1 MPSVVISEIVF
12 GLDRTGLREPRA
24 LTHKNWLLDLIE
36 RTVVVLPL
44 TADAAEI
51 AGELRAKQALPP
63 TAGRRREGSRGVQRV
78 AWIMDLFI
86 GATVWVHGYD
96 LVTRN
101 LRDFE
106 RIAALLPS
114 PDADSRLLVIQP
126 D

>member
-1 MPSVVISEIVF
+1 MPSVVISEVVF

-36 RTVVVLPL
+36 RTVVV
-44 TADAAEI
+44 
-51 AGELRAKQALPP
+51 P
-63 TAGRRREGSRGVQRV
+63 TAGRRREGSRGEQRV
-78 AWIMDLFI
+78 GWIMDLFI

-114 PDADSRLLVIQP
+114 PDADSRLLVIQA

>member
-1 MPSVVISEIVF
+1 
-12 GLDRTGLREPRA
+12 
-24 LTHKNWLLDLIE
+24 
-36 RTVVVLPL
+36 
-44 TADAAEI
+44 
-51 AGELRAKQALPP
+51 
-63 TAGRRREGSRGVQRV
+63 
-78 AWIMDLFI
+78 MDLFI

-106 RIAALLPS
+106 RIATLLPS